1 MMMPLLTEQ
10 ARAAKDLS
18 IKSVIIER
26 APALMAVL
34 EQL

>member
-10 ARAAKDLS
+10 ARAAKDFS
-18 IKSVIIER
+18 IKSVLIER